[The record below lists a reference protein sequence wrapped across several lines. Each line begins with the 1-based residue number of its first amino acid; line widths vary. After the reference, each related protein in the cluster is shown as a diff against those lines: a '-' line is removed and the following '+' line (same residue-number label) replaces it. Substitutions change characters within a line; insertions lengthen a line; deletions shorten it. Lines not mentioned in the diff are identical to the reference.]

1 MSGNFWIP
9 GWCRRVSRVL
19 SGTIAPM
26 AIPWA
31 FALLPKPVGKEL
43 KYCAFV
49 EVGEKLELCVSL
61 PQMSVV

>member
-1 MSGNFWIP
+1 
-9 GWCRRVSRVL
+9 
-19 SGTIAPM
+19 M

-61 PQMSVV
+61 PQTSVA